1 MSADLLSHLKSDLAE
16 IRAEI
21 RSMNST
27 VRELMTEQ
35 TGAISKLTERSEY
48 AERNIA
54 ELWNQLNDTRSKA
67 DALEAQIRSIEG
79 SAAGA
84 SKLMAII
91 FGIVGAAGALVA
103 ILR

>member
-1 MSADLLSHLKSDLAE
+1 MSTDLLSHLKSDLAE

-21 RSMNST
+21 RAMNST

-48 AERNIA
+48 AERNIT

-67 DALEAQIRSIEG
+67 DALEAQLSSIEG

-84 SKLMAII
+84 GKLMAII

-103 ILR
+103 ILK

>member
-1 MSADLLSHLKSDLAE
+1 MSSDLRSHLKSDLAE

-48 AERNIA
+48 AERNIT
-54 ELWNQLNDTRSKA
+54 ELWAQLNETRSKA
-67 DALEAQIRSIEG
+67 DALEAQISSIEG

-91 FGIVGAAGALVA
+91 FGVVGAAGALVA
-103 ILR
+103 ILK